1 MDLLGGVTSTG
12 NLFNS
17 LTRSGSQLEQLA
29 NTALSNGID
38 RYMDGDYKGA
48 VNEFQRSIGLSSSL
62 SSQSG
67 HAVDAANYMA
77 NSYRQ
82 MGETDKAIKA
92 YERAI
97 SLDPYNDETHLTL
110 GNFLYSEERYS
121 EAESEYKEAIR
132 LNPASSSYYS
142 LGQAYLESGK
152 YNDAENVFEKVKRLE
167 PDSPNG
173 DFGLG
178 QVYSKQE
185 RYEDAIAQFKEA
197 IGVQEDF
204 YYGYSELGFA
214 YADSGRIEEAREVK
228 KFLDET
234 DASLAN
240 TLNQYINRVEPPKF
254 LAGSSTTFTYVQGAK
269 TPLSSLNAY
278 LLNADASKSFSMKL
292 SFSKDMDRASVEDR
306 FNWKIQR
313 ASGSNLWEKYNF
325 GMNIP
330 STEAEI
336 SLYPD
341 FVYYDAE
348 KNTAT
353 LKFTIQQNAD
363 ADGTIDPSHIV
374 FKFNGKDLE
383 GLAMDSDYDEFSGF
397 SGVA

>member
-1 MDLLGGVTSTG
+1 MDLLNGVTSTG

-17 LTRSGSQLEQLA
+17 LVQSGIQLEQLA

-48 VNEFQRSIGLSSSL
+48 VREFQRSVGLSP
-62 SSQSG
+62 QSDN
-67 HAVDAANYMA
+67 AVTAANYMA

-97 SLDPYNDETHLTL
+97 SLDPYNDETHITL

-132 LNPASSSYYS
+132 LNPTSSSYYS
-142 LGQAYLESGK
+142 LGQAYLELGK
-152 YNDAENVFEKVKRLE
+152 YNEAENVFEKVKRLE

-228 KFLDET
+228 EFLDEA

-240 TLNQYINRVEPPKF
+240 TLNQYINKVEPPKF

-278 LLNADASKSFSMKL
+278 LLNANAAKSFSMQL
-292 SFSKDMDRASVEDR
+292 SFNKDMDRASVENKY
-306 FNWKIQR
+306 NWEISR
-313 ASGSNLWEKYNF
+313 ASGSSNPWEEYNF
-325 GMNIP
+325 GMDIP
-330 STEAEI
+330 STEAKI
-336 SLYPD
+336 SVYPD

-348 KNTAT
+348 TNTAT
-353 LKFTIQQNAD
+353 VKFTIQQNATG
-363 ADGTIDPSHIV
+363 DGTIDPSHIV

-383 GLAMDSDYDEFSGF
+383 GLAMDSDHDEFSGF